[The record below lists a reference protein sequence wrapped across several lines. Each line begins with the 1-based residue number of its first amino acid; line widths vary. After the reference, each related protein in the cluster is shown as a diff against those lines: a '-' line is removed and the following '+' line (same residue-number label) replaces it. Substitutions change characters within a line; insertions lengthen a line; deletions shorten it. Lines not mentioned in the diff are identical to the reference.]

1 MRVSLR
7 STNLIESLFSV
18 ARRTTRRVKRW
29 RSADQVWRWAG
40 SGLLE
45 AEKTLRRVKGYAAM
59 SVLLKALGRGVDA
72 ARTAA

>member
-18 ARRTTRRVKRW
+18 ARQTTRRVKRW
-29 RSADQVWRWAG
+29 RTADQVWRRAG

-45 AEKTLRRVKGYAAM
+45 SEKTLRRVKGYAAM
-59 SVLLKALGRGVDA
+59 GVLLKALGRGVDTAKA
-72 ARTAA
+72 AA